1 MIRWTAALGILA
13 ALTACS
19 QDYDVYE
26 ASKAVYI
33 APLTDA
39 GGTSVGNWVTVRVP
53 VYSIGRA
60 PVNVTKVTVENQGE
74 DSAFVLL
81 TNWPNSD
88 TDGDDLN
95 DTLALEAGATDLS
108 VFEQIEISFR
118 PDREGYFRATVTVDT
133 NDNQVADIEPV
144 EGVHDGEGVHVFQLR
159 GIARYPQ
166 SSYYP
171 QYLDFGK
178 RPIGGYFSRDVTV
191 TNNGSIMMI
200 ISGYDEADG
209 SSTSFF
215 GVTPTPV
222 YILPGDHEVL
232 EFGYIPAFQREERAE
247 VTLVTN
253 DPDDAPVLVLTGN
266 GCEDSSDATWDA
278 DGDGYMACGLDCDDV
293 YDTTYPDAPELANG
307 RDDDCDGNID
317 ERSDAVSTDNDGDG
331 FSENDGDCA
340 DDWPDI
346 YPGAEEIANDQID
359 NDCDNVIDEDTARVD
374 DDGDGYSNREG
385 DCADYNVA
393 IGPEMDEDADGV
405 DNDCDGNIDE
415 GTWDFD
421 DDYDG
426 VTENE
431 GDCDDYDAWTF
442 PGADEDC
449 DGIDNDCDNNTDEAN
464 SGGGGDSAAE
474 DAGACAYLT
483 ETQVTQPSTGTCA
496 TGSQGAAGFLA
507 LLALMGGLAL
517 RARED

>member
-1 MIRWTAALGILA
+1 MIRWTVAIGLLG
-13 ALTACS
+13 ALTACV

-26 ASKAVYI
+26 ASKAIYI

-53 VYSIGRA
+53 IYSIGRA
-60 PVNVTKVTVENQGE
+60 PVNVTNVTVENQG
-74 DSAFVLL
+74 DADTFVLL
-81 TNWPNSD
+81 TNWKNTD
-88 TDGDDLN
+88 TDGDEVN
-95 DTLALEAGATDLS
+95 DILALDGGASDLS
-108 VFEQIEISFR
+108 VFEMVEISFR
-118 PDREGYFRATVTVDT
+118 PATEGYFRATVYVDT
-133 NDNQVADIEPV
+133 NDNKVADIEPV

-178 RPIGGYFSRDVTV
+178 RAIGGYFSRDVTV
-191 TNNGSIMMI
+191 TNNGSIMMVV
-200 ISGYDEADG
+200 SGYDEASG

-222 YILPGDHEVL
+222 YILPGDSEVI
-232 EFGYIPAFQREERAE
+232 EFGYIPAFSTEESAE

-253 DPDDAPVLVLTGN
+253 DPDDAPIITLLGN
-266 GCEDSSDATWDA
+266 GCEASSDDSWDA
-278 DGDGYMACGLDCDDV
+278 DNDGYMTCGLDCNDA
-293 YDTTYPDAPELANG
+293 YDSIYPDAPETANG
-307 RDDDCDGNID
+307 RDDDCDGVVD
-317 ERSDAVSTDNDGDG
+317 ERSDSVSADDDGDG
-331 FSENDGDCA
+331 YSENQGDCA

-346 YPGAEEIANDQID
+346 YPGAEEVPNDQID
-359 NDCDNVIDEDTARVD
+359 NDCDNIIDEDTSRVD
-374 DDGDGYSNREG
+374 DDGDGFSNREG

-421 DDYDG
+421 DDRDG

-464 SGGGGDSAAE
+464 EGGGGDSGAE
-474 DAGACAYLT
+474 DEGACAYLT
-483 ETQVTQPSTGTCA
+483 ETETVTPSTGSCSSS
-496 TGSQGAAGFLA
+496 GSGPVGFLA
-507 LLALMGGLAL
+507 MLALMAGLAF
-517 RARED
+517 RVRED